1 MVAKNAAKN
10 ARGCKE
16 RKEKRRKKKDSG
28 RTGLRSWIHG
38 KRVRLHRV
46 ILRAREVWQGECKQK
61 SKKSFRPCLSC
72 TQFQKD
78 SGTK

>member
-28 RTGLRSWIHG
+28 RTGFRSWIHG
-38 KRVRLHRV
+38 KGVRLHRV
-46 ILRAREVWQGECKQK
+46 ILRAPEVWQGECKQK
-61 SKKSFRPCLSC
+61 SKKSFRTCLSC